1 MVRIEKSLWS
11 ALENLTQSENDGEA
25 YEPLIAYFREI
36 ESEPRLTEAEEVAL
50 MRAVDAGLKAQAYML
65 AAKER
70 GTQICERERAALTA
84 DVQAGEKASD
94 TLVRANLGLASRI
107 AINFAGCGVP
117 LEDLVQEANVALVK
131 AAKSG
136 TPANDVRFR
145 YYAYHAIYTSVKRA
159 TIHDDWDKYSKS
171 SAKKIER
178 AREELRQDFKREPTA
193 VEVSRK
199 SCVKFET
206 VFALQAISLEPVSLD
221 APADED
227 TSESLA
233 DLLQDKQSP
242 TLFEIYQ
249 DNALRERLAE
259 VLATLTPREQKI
271 LKLRFG
277 IGCSHYHT
285 NEELAAM
292 FNLSVPR
299 IGQIEKRA
307 LRMLRHPMRSKQLKE
322 FL

>member
-1 MVRIEKSLWS
+1 MWS
-11 ALENLTQSENDGEA
+11 ALEKLMWSENDGEA
-25 YEPLIAYFREI
+25 YDPLIAYFREI
-36 ESEPRLTEAEEVAL
+36 ESEPRLTEAEEIAL

-70 GTQICERERAALTA
+70 GTHICERERAALTA

-136 TPANDVRFR
+136 TPAYDGHYDRRFR

-159 TIHDDWDKYSKS
+159 TIHDDKDKYSKIS
-171 SAKKIER
+171 ERKIES
-178 AREELRQDFKREPTA
+178 AREELRRDFKREPTA
-193 VEVSRK
+193 AEISRK

-221 APADED
+221 APAGED

-249 DNALRERLAE
+249 DNALRERLAK
-259 VLATLTPREQKI
+259 VLATLTPREQDI

-292 FNLSVPR
+292 FNLSVSR
-299 IGQIEKRA
+299 ISQIEKRA